1 MMNSWKII
9 VVMSRSICASYNPLI
24 RVGPPLFT
32 ISGYVKSHDRAGT
45 ANATTAAAK
54 IGQITMIQNL
64 FLELQIGFMG
74 KGFFLTRAGR
84 CGKKCM
90 YSDCLGP
97 KSGFRFHHN
106 LYI

>member
-45 ANATTAAAK
+45 ANATIAAAK

-64 FLELQIGFMG
+64 FLELQIAFMG
-74 KGFFLTRAGR
+74 KVCFLTIGLGDV
-84 CGKKCM
+84 GKNVCIRIVFGLNQ
-90 YSDCLGP
+90 DF
-97 KSGFRFHHN
+97 GFITI
-106 LYI
+106 YI